1 MTILQATLLGA
12 FPFVALTGAGVVF
25 FLIRKRIFAELKDE

>member
-1 MTILQATLLGA
+1 MTTLEAILLGA
-12 FPFVALTGAGVVF
+12 FSFVALTGAGVVF